1 MLESVKMA
9 CRKSTVAFDD
19 EFLELIEEAKE
30 DLKSAGIIEADNED
44 NPLIRKAIKLY
55 CRLNFGQPDDYDKLK
70 LAYDELK
77 AQLQMSDGYTEWGGG
92 DGQV

>member
-1 MLESVKMA
+1 MLDSVKMA
-9 CRKSTVAFDD
+9 CRKSTNAFDD
-19 EFLELIEEAKE
+19 EFKELIAEARE
-30 DLKSAGIIEADNED
+30 DLKSAGIIETDNDD
-44 NPLIRKAIKLY
+44 NPLIKKAIKLY

-77 AQLQMSDGYTEWGGG
+77 AQLQMSDGYTKWGGE

>member
-1 MLESVKMA
+1 MLDSVKMA
-9 CRKSTVAFDD
+9 CRKSTNAFDD
-19 EFLELIEEAKE
+19 EFLELIAEAKQ
-30 DLKSAGIIEADNED
+30 DLKSAGITNSEAEE

-77 AQLQMSDGYTEWGGG
+77 AQLQMSDGYTDWSGGN
-92 DGQV
+92 GQV